1 MLSYTKLPDASE
13 RGRGESTDEP
23 MPLQSEPSEPGS
35 LGSSGSVPSMLSV
48 QNESSLSRVSRTS
61 MTSASRHSVDRGR
74 RSSAYDEESS
84 TLPPWQTRRSSIG
97 QGERV
102 SGYL

>member
-1 MLSYTKLPDASE
+1 MTQHCTVTSHMVSWVTS
-13 RGRGESTDEP
+13 
-23 MPLQSEPSEPGS
+23 S
-35 LGSSGSVPSMLSV
+35 LGSNGSVPSMLSV

-61 MTSASRHSVDRGR
+61 TSRHSVDRGR